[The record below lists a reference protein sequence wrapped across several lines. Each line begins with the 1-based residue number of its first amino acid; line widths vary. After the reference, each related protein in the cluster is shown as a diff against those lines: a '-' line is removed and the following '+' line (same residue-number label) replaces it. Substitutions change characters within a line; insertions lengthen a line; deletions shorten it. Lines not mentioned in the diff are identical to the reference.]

1 MKDKCPK
8 LMFWGTM
15 FVVGGIMLYF
25 FNPIQYALMPKCP
38 VKLLTGL
45 SCPGCGFQR
54 AVHAL
59 LHGRFEEALQ
69 YNLFFAYAI
78 PYLLAVFIANMVLRG
93 ERQIKTLNF
102 LEGRF
107 MAITYVVIFS
117 IWFVL
122 RNIYQI

>member
-1 MKDKCPK
+1 
-8 LMFWGTM
+8 
-15 FVVGGIMLYF
+15 MLYF